1 MKVSKNEISGLTW
14 PVKSLSF
21 AFVLGI
27 CWNLLCSL
35 SPRTLSFD
43 TLVTNKAFLKQIFGE
58 PIFFIIIIN
67 SEITKFRNFLVK
79 LIIIFRLSCL
89 KFTWIDE
96 RSRMG
101 DVWRAA
107 LSWPSELFSRNLEMH
122 RWKIR
127 QWHCLFCA
135 VRVSPKKI
143 ILNWPWFHH
152 W

>member
-1 MKVSKNEISGLTW
+1 MSIKCLLRWRCLKLISLDFSW

-27 CWNLLCSL
+27 WWNLLCSL
-35 SPRTLSFD
+35 SPPNFVLWHVSHKQSFPQ
-43 TLVTNKAFLKQIFGE
+43 TNFWKVN
-58 PIFFIIIIN
+58 FFIIIIK

-89 KFTWIDE
+89 KFSWIDE

-122 RWKIR
+122 R
-127 QWHCLFCA
+127 
-135 VRVSPKKI
+135 
-143 ILNWPWFHH
+143 
-152 W
+152 